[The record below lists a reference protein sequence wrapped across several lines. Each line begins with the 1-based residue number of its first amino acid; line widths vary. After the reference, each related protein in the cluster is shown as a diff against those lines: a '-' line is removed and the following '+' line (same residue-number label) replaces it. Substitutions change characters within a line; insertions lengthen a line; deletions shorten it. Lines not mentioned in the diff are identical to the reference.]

1 MADADRPCP
10 FCAIAAGETTT
21 DLVYEDALT
30 LAFLDHAPLFIGHV
44 LLIPRAHVR
53 TIFEADDATLTALA
67 LASRRL
73 AIAVTKAMGADGC
86 FVAQNNV
93 VSQSV
98 PHLHT
103 HVIPRRKGDGLFS
116 PRVIWKR
123 VRYRD
128 AAHRAE
134 TAASIRA
141 ALPPDPPPLAILN
154 N

>member
-1 MADADRPCP
+1 MAGASKPCA
-10 FCAIAAGETTT
+10 FCAIAAGQTKV
-21 DLVYEDALT
+21 DLIYEDAGA

-44 LLIPRAHVR
+44 VLIPRAHVE
-53 TIFEADDATLTALA
+53 TIYEADAETLTVLA
-67 LASRRL
+67 LASRKL
-73 AIAVTKAMGADGC
+73 AIAVTRAMAAEGC
-86 FVAQNNV
+86 FLAQNNV

-128 AAHRAE
+128 QAHMAEVAAA
-134 TAASIRA
+134 IRA
-141 ALPPDPPPLAILN
+141 ALPEN
-154 N
+154 